1 MAPPRTFDYDVLNQL
16 IREHPDW
23 SNLEL
28 AQVMTDY
35 ERKVRHDP
43 KYPDILE
50 NSVSKVVS
58 RYRQRWRSED
68 KPVRE
73 RPYGRIIPWPG
84 IPGEYSMRTELRH
97 LRVLARIEAGQAK
110 RVPPR
115 ELRQARAFAAR
126 LRRTRQVVDITDD
139 GEPYVRPARRDELA
153 HGKIRKLTADV
164 RQDWLDKV
172 AGTDSEAVRQRAD
185 LLDRLAAAH
194 GGRGELPEV
203 DK

>member
-1 MAPPRTFDYDVLNQL
+1 MAPPRTFNYDVLNDL

-28 AQVMTDY
+28 AKVMTEY

-58 RYRQRWRSED
+58 RYRQRWRSEAR
-68 KPVRE
+68 PVRE

-97 LRVLARIEAGQAK
+97 LRVLARIEAGQD
-110 RVPPR
+110 RGVPAR
-115 ELRQARAFAAR
+115 ERRQAEAFAAR
-126 LRRTRQVVDITDD
+126 LRRDRQVVDITDD
-139 GEPYVRPARRDELA
+139 GEPYVRPAKPGET
-153 HGKIRKLTADV
+153 GLTARV

-172 AGTDSEAVRQRAD
+172 AKTDYDSLRQRED
-185 LLDRLAAAH
+185 LLTRLEEAH
-194 GGRGELPEV
+194 ARKERERTG
-203 DK
+203 